1 MTVTVIFCAKS
12 QDGSFVTNPGVT
24 NGRPKAA
31 GVEGISPMDGT
42 GRNN

>member
-1 MTVTVIFCAKS
+1 MTVTVIFRAKS
-12 QDGSFVTNPGVT
+12 QEGSFVTNPGVT

-31 GVEGISPMDGT
+31 GVEGISRMDAI